1 MSNDLQKLTD
11 QLLMHNLCTYF
22 VLPLLSVNK
31 QRFGGES
38 NFLNSY
44 LSEDGTKIYVEIVEP
59 QFIVETNLPKFRLCR
74 DSNKKDYLE
83 FEIPSN
89 FREDLN
95 LFMKGQYS
103 EMSTKAKQLIVEYS
117 GLKYRKLEG
126 TTYKTDIRL
135 LALEKSET
143 LRNFW
148 ISELYDFSHQSH
160 ISEDMEL
167 MSKPDE
173 FSFLTVPLEY
183 IT

>member
-11 QLLMHNLCTYF
+11 ELLMHNLCTYF

-59 QFIVETNLPKFRLCR
+59 QFITETNLPDFRLCI
-74 DSNKKDYLE
+74 DSNNKDYLE
-83 FEIPSN
+83 FKIPGR
-89 FREDLN
+89 FRDDISRFIN
-95 LFMKGQYS
+95 GQYS
-103 EMSTKAKQLIVEYS
+103 EMSIKAKKLIIEHS

-148 ISELYDFSHQSH
+148 VSELYDFAHQSH